1 VTTLYVTHD
10 QVEAMTM
17 GDRVAVLKKGVLQQ
31 VDRPQVLYR
40 QPTNLFVA
48 GFIGSPAMNVVP
60 ATLRSS
66 DGRFGVVFG
75 GHELALA
82 PEVLAE
88 RPALRAYD
96 GREVFVGVRPED
108 MEDAAL
114 VSGAPPERRMRTK
127 VDLFED
133 MGNEAFVHFTVDAPP
148 VLTEDTKE
156 LAAEA
161 GHDVTALEQAAQQN
175 TSTFIARFDAD
186 TKAREGA
193 TVEVLVDTGNL
204 HFFDPETGDAI
215 GRG

>member
-1 VTTLYVTHD
+1 
-10 QVEAMTM
+10 
-17 GDRVAVLKKGVLQQ
+17 
-31 VDRPQVLYR
+31 
-40 QPTNLFVA
+40 
-48 GFIGSPAMNVVP
+48 
-60 ATLRSS
+60 
-66 DGRFGVVFG
+66 
-75 GHELALA
+75 
-82 PEVLAE
+82 
-88 RPALRAYD
+88 
-96 GREVFVGVRPED
+96 
-108 MEDAAL
+108 
-114 VSGAPPERRMRTK
+114 MRTK